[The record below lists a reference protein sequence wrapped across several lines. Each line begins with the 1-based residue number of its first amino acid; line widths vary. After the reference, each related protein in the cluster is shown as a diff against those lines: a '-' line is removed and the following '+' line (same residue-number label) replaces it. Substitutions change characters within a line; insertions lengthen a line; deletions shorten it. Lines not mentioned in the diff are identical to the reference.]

1 MWMKLPK
8 RIVCKEHPKTEEF
21 VLSCHKSERKEKRL
35 CTEVWGRF
43 SYAGHR
49 NLCWN
54 LVKSERFSLLI
65 RRGDLTRQ
73 EVSVL

>member
-1 MWMKLPK
+1 MSQV
-8 RIVCKEHPKTEEF
+8 RN
-21 VLSCHKSERKEKRL
+21 RRKRL

-49 NLCWN
+49 NLCGN
-54 LVKSERFSLLI
+54 LVKFERFSLLI

-73 EVSVL
+73 EVSVFIIFYEVVVSLKIIPTFALAN